1 MGNINNVIGVIDTV
15 DQDVRRETEPKQKA
29 AVDAPDSGSFDA
41 IIIGGGPAGITAGVY
56 LTRKMISTLLI
67 SPDLG
72 GQVLWTSDVENYPG
86 YNVISGWQLTENIKE
101 QLMLQPINLRIG
113 DSVIAM
119 ELTSKGGIVRTQM
132 GSEYSF
138 RSLVVASG
146 KRSRPLDVPGEEMF
160 IGRGVTYCAT
170 CDGPLYRGQKVAV
183 IGGGNSALTAAN
195 DLLSLGCT
203 VVLVN
208 FSPDLRADA
217 VLVEKAEYHDNIMF
231 YANHQV
237 EEISGDS
244 SVSAIKIQNRET
256 GNSLHIDVG
265 GVFIEIGLIPNSSFA
280 EGVLE
285 MNDKKEILVDCRC
298 RTNISGIFAAGDVT
312 NIPDKQIIVAAGE
325 GAKAALGIS
334 EYLLKS

>member
-1 MGNINNVIGVIDTV
+1 MGNINNVVNVIDTV
-15 DQDVRRETEPKQKA
+15 EHEVVRETEPKQKMA
-29 AVDAPDSGSFDA
+29 MKAPDNGSFDA
-41 IIIGGGPAGITAGVY
+41 VIIGGGPSGTTAGVY
-56 LTRKMISTLLI
+56 LARKMINTLLI

-86 YNVISGWQLTENIKE
+86 YSVISGWQLAENYKE
-101 QLMLQPINLRIG
+101 QLMLQTIKLRIG
-113 DSVIAM
+113 DSVKSM
-119 ELTSKGGIVRTQM
+119 EPASNGGIVHTQM

-138 RSLVVASG
+138 RSLIVASG
-146 KRSRPLDVPGEEMF
+146 KRSRPLDVPGEEKF
-160 IGRGVTYCAT
+160 IGKGVTYCAT

-208 FSPDLRADA
+208 FLPDLQADA
-217 VLVEKAEYHDNIMF
+217 VLVEKAESHDTITF
-231 YANHQV
+231 YTNHQV

-256 GNSLHIDVG
+256 GNSFNIDVS

-280 EGVLE
+280 EGILE
-285 MNDKKEILVDCRC
+285 MNDKKEIIVDCRC
-298 RTNISGIFAAGDVT
+298 RTSISGIFAAGDVT
-312 NIPDKQIIVAAGE
+312 NIPDKQIIIAAGE
-325 GAKAALGIS
+325 GAKAALGVS